1 MRAFKSS
8 GIHLFQYKLETVIHI
23 FSYKKKLIAID
34 FFCCSTAMLLTNFDD
49 SRDHNFVEKVSF
61 KMGYLFQMQDDFMDC
76 FGDSTITGKMGTHIE
91 EGKCDWNIVTA
102 LQLANDK
109 QSIKLLNYYGLK
121 NSEAVKK
128 VKKVYNDLELLKVYH
143 KTEEFCYQELCEL
156 IKNSENECK
165 INPKTFYDL
174 LNKIYRRNK

>member
-1 MRAFKSS
+1 MRIKSS
-8 GIHLFQYKLETVIHI
+8 GIHLFQYKLEAAIHV
-23 FSYKKKLIAID
+23 FSYENKLIAID
-34 FFCCSTAMLLTNFDD
+34 FFSCSTAMFLTNFDD
-49 SRDHNFVEKVSF
+49 SGDHNFAEKVSF
-61 KMGYLFQMQDDFMDC
+61 KMGYLFQMQDDFMNC
-76 FGDSTITGKMGTHIE
+76 FGDSTITGKMGTDIE
-91 EGKCDWNIVTA
+91 EGKCNWNIVTA

-109 QSIKLLNYYGLK
+109 QSVKLLNYYGLK
-121 NSEAVKK
+121 NSEAVKE
-128 VKKVYNDLELLKVYH
+128 VKKVYNDLELVKVYH